1 MKKTITF
8 LVAAMLSLPMVAQSC
23 GNGMAD
29 GPAYGGNSGGVV
41 THLDNF
47 VNLNGNSFN
56 YASTESKSQLL
67 FSSWSNTATVETNTQ
82 SYTIANVN
90 FDVANATF
98 VQKKDGDKFMSF
110 TIGSSVK
117 RVTINGR
124 SFKSVF
130 SIADGKSK
138 VYEVIHEDNSY
149 AILKNYKVKVR
160 ERKMDSYTG
169 RQEKKV
175 TLSSDYYVQKSNNDA
190 IVAFKVNKKNL
201 LQLYA
206 SEGISAES
214 IKSFAKENRL
224 SFKKDEDIK
233 RILRFSS
240 NLTNS
245 ALALKN

>member
-1 MKKTITF
+1 
-8 LVAAMLSLPMVAQSC
+8 
-23 GNGMAD
+23 
-29 GPAYGGNSGGVV
+29 
-41 THLDNF
+41 
-47 VNLNGNSFN
+47 
-56 YASTESKSQLL
+56 
-67 FSSWSNTATVETNTQ
+67 
-82 SYTIANVN
+82 
-90 FDVANATF
+90 
-98 VQKKDGDKFMSF
+98 MSF